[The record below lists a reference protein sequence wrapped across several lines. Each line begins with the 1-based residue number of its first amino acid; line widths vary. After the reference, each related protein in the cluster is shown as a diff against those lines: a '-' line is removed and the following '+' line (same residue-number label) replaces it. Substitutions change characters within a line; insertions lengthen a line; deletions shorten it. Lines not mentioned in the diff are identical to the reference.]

1 MNRHIYRNLMETIN
15 DIRLSEQSEHSEQIL
30 NEESVLDEATT
41 TKEIKVGDIFYASW
55 GYEQT
60 NITFFKV
67 TKLVGTQ
74 TLELQELNSI
84 QKSDGPQ
91 TMTGTSTPG
100 TKLVGQPIRKRLATG
115 VLGDPEV
122 KIKNYMVAKL
132 WDGKPKQFSSYA

>member
-1 MNRHIYRNLMETIN
+1 MKQFNENWDGIVRKRIN
-15 DIRLSEQSEHSEQIL
+15 
-30 NEESVLDEATT
+30 EAAN
-41 TKEIKVGDIFYASW
+41 TKEVKVGDIFYASW
-55 GYEQT
+55 GHEQT

-67 TKLVGTQ
+67 TKLAGTQ

-100 TKLVGQPIRKRLATG
+100 TKLVGTPIRKRLAVG
-115 VLGDPEV
+115 VLGDPIV
-122 KIKNYMVAKL
+122 RVNSYMIAKL